1 MRLSKTQT
9 GELYLYSEAL
19 LWSLF
24 PIVTIFSYNSISP
37 LYSAAFSTFAA
48 ALFFAVVLTAQK
60 RWKEL
65 FVTAAWKYIL
75 ALTAIIGIAFY
86 SLVFIGIQKTTAG
99 NAGIIFLMEIFFSMV
114 ILRLW
119 KKEFLSRYH
128 LIGAVLMA
136 LGAFLV
142 LFHGSLNINQGDL
155 IILIATALPPI
166 GNYFIQ
172 EARKKV
178 SSTYIMFIRSLISG
192 FFMLGMAYF
201 IETEPSVADIRTS
214 LLFIAVNGFLLL
226 GLSKIFWIEAI
237 HRIPITKA
245 ISLASIAPFFT
256 LFFAYLF
263 LSEIPTPWQIS
274 GLIPIML
281 GTWILTDFKTARKAM
296 P

>member
-1 MRLSKTQT
+1 MRLSETQT

-24 PIVTIFSYNSISP
+24 PIVTIFSYNSIPP

-48 ALFFAVVLTAQK
+48 ALFFAVVLTVQK
-60 RWKEL
+60 KWNEL
-65 FVTAAWKYIL
+65 FVAAAWKYIL
-75 ALTAIIGIAFY
+75 ALTAIIGIAYY

-119 KKEFLSRYH
+119 KKEFLSRRH
-128 LIGAVLMA
+128 FIGAVLMA

-142 LFHGSLNINQGDL
+142 LFQGALSINQGDL
-155 IILIATALPPI
+155 IILTATALPPI

-172 EARKKV
+172 EARKRV

-192 FFMLGMAYF
+192 FFILGMAYF
-201 IETEPSVADIRTS
+201 IESEPSVTAVKTS
-214 LLFIAVNGFLLL
+214 FLFIAVNGFLLL

-256 LFFAYLF
+256 LLFAYF
-263 LSEIPTPWQIS
+263 LLGEIPTLWQIS
-274 GLIPIML
+274 GLIPIIL
-281 GTWILTDFKTARKAM
+281 GIWVLTDFKTAKKII